1 MMLNRLVVLIICFGA
16 FCLSTAAQVDS
27 PENSTKETP
36 KERKLN
42 VRPEPARDL
51 ERFDKVSKSELNET
65 CVLLTTS
72 EGDIFI
78 EFFPEFAPKTIRN
91 FLNLVDQK
99 IFDTT
104 TFSRIVPGFI
114 IQGGSISTRSERTP
128 EMTERARRKI
138 PDEPNAVKHE
148 RGIISMARGD
158 EPNSASSNFFIL
170 LSEAPH
176 LDGSFAA
183 FGRVIAGMDIV
194 EKINAAPVDGEKPK
208 IPVMLRE
215 AVIRPCSE
223 VRKIPENDQKDNVD
237 RSSN

>member
-1 MMLNRLVVLIICFGA
+1 MLKRHLLLIITFG
-16 FCLSTAAQVDS
+16 FLCVSTAGQVDS
-27 PENSTKETP
+27 SENSTNESLKE
-36 KERKLN
+36 KKLN

-51 ERFDKVSKSELNET
+51 ERFDKVSNSELNDT
-65 CVLLTTS
+65 CVLLKTA

-114 IQGGSISTRSERTP
+114 IQGGSISTRGERTA

-138 PDEPNAVKHE
+138 GDEPNSVKHE

-237 RSSN
+237 RRSN